1 MLILHWGKPLKNKQK
16 QLKIK
21 EKKKVK
27 AIRNQG
33 QIKTTESNKDVDNES
48 RKIFD
53 EVSSHERM
61 SEIKDLS
68 RQIDLN
74 YLTYYFKSK
83 SISLINF
90 IGFKAPLHFYRDRLN
105 GNVKLAEVEKEQKQ
119 FKTELNEITR
129 GSLKKK
135 SEDQIKTIEN
145 IKNLYKL
152 RETVIKL

>member
-1 MLILHWGKPLKNKQK
+1 
-16 QLKIK
+16 
-21 EKKKVK
+21 
-27 AIRNQG
+27 
-33 QIKTTESNKDVDNES
+33 
-48 RKIFD
+48 
-53 EVSSHERM
+53 M

-90 IGFKAPLHFYRDRLN
+90 IGFKVPLHLYRDRLN
-105 GNVKLAEVEKEQKQ
+105 GNAKLAEVEKEQKQ
-119 FKTELNEITR
+119 FKTELNEKTR
-129 GSLKKK
+129 GNPKKK

>member
-53 EVSSHERM
+53 EVSPHERM

-68 RQIDLN
+68 KQIDLN

-90 IGFKAPLHFYRDRLN
+90 IGFKAPLHLYRDRLN

-129 GSLKKK
+129 GSPKKK
-135 SEDQIKTIEN
+135 SEDQIKTIEH